1 MNSENANYLLGILKK
16 KKNSSKKEES
26 NNVNTSNKKN
36 NNSNVLIQQLMQIQK
51 NIKNEEGETEMM
63 EERVNQMKNQSNEMK
78 NQSNEMKNQSNK
90 KKSFKNILLRVIEKL
105 EDDVDVVSK
114 KIEEFNE
121 EKKSIME
128 MNQKEIKRLKTLVR
142 KLYKTI
148 LTIYESLDVNKNT
161 RVELLQRLKRNIE
174 SNKTF
179 LQNIQEINM
188 IRGYVPN
195 KMNMNEKEEIEMAEV
210 VEPSE
215 EEEVVMANTEVSNK
229 TSNSQNQ
236 KSNLTIFNLIEKNK
250 PETPSSTPVVEE
262 TSSETSSESEESKEP
277 KEMKEKRLNMSK
289 KVSRKL
295 NEMPSIT
302 NQQARNSL
310 NQFLR
315 DRMPRMNQSSSTP
328 STTPST
334 TNKIEPV
341 VYSNK
346 PSQNTS
352 KPPSQNSNNSKN
364 VATPVSSVNISQS
377 NQNKKNNSNIFI

>member
-16 KKNSSKKEES
+16 KKNSSKRDEL
-26 NNVNTSNKKN
+26 NNANTSNQKN
-36 NNSNVLIQQLMQIQK
+36 MNHNVLIQQLMQIQK

-78 NQSNEMKNQSNK
+78 NKSNENQ

-105 EDDVDVVSK
+105 EDDVNVVSK

-121 EKKSIME
+121 EKKSIVE
-128 MNQKEIKRLKTLVR
+128 MNQKEIKRLKSLVR

-148 LTIYESLDVNKNT
+148 LTIYESLEVNKNT

-174 SNKTF
+174 SNKSF

-195 KMNMNEKEEIEMAEV
+195 EMKMNKKEEIEMAEV
-210 VEPSE
+210 VQPSE
-215 EEEVVMANTEVSNK
+215 EEEVVMANTEVSNQM
-229 TSNSQNQ
+229 NSQNQ

-250 PETPSSTPVVEE
+250 PETSSETPVVEE
-262 TSSETSSESEESKEP
+262 TPSETPSDSEESKEP

-295 NEMPSIT
+295 DEMPSIT

-315 DRMPRMNQSSSTP
+315 ERMPRMNRPSQNRP
-328 STTPST
+328 ST
-334 TNKIEPV
+334 
-341 VYSNK
+341 

-352 KPPSQNSNNSKN
+352 SNPPQNSSSNSPQN
-364 VATPVSSVNISQS
+364 VATPVSNVSNSQS
-377 NQNKKNNSNIFI
+377 NQNKNKKNNANIFI

>member
-16 KKNSSKKEES
+16 KKNTSKREES
-26 NNVNTSNKKN
+26 NTSNNSNKKN

-63 EERVNQMKNQSNEMK
+63 EERFNEMK
-78 NQSNEMKNQSNK
+78 NQSNEMKNQSNE

-128 MNQKEIKRLKTLVR
+128 MNQKEIKRLKTLIR

-161 RVELLQRLKRNIE
+161 RVELLERLKRNIE
-174 SNKTF
+174 SNKIF

-195 KMNMNEKEEIEMAEV
+195 NMKMNEKEEIEMAEV
-210 VEPSE
+210 VEPSQ

-229 TSNSQNQ
+229 TSNSQN
-236 KSNLTIFNLIEKNK
+236 KKYNLTIFNLIEKNK
-250 PETPSSTPVVEE
+250 PENSVSTPVVEE
-262 TSSETSSESEESKEP
+262 TSSEEKISEPEEP

-295 NEMPSIT
+295 NEMPTIT

-315 DRMPRMNQSSSTP
+315 DRMGSPTPRMNQPPSNNRSTP
-328 STTPST
+328 PSNNRST
-334 TNKIEPV
+334 
-341 VYSNK
+341 
-346 PSQNTS
+346 
-352 KPPSQNSNNSKN
+352 PPSNNRSTPPSN
-364 VATPVSSVNISQS
+364 VATLVSNVTTSQS
-377 NQNKKNNSNIFI
+377 NQNKNKKNNSNIFI

>member
-26 NNVNTSNKKN
+26 NNANTSNKKN

-78 NQSNEMKNQSNK
+78 NKSNENQ

-128 MNQKEIKRLKTLVR
+128 MNQKEIKRLKSLVR

-148 LTIYESLDVNKNT
+148 LTIYESLEVNKNT

-195 KMNMNEKEEIEMAEV
+195 KMNMNEKEEVEMAEV

-215 EEEVVMANTEVSNK
+215 EEEVVMANTEVSNQS
-229 TSNSQNQ
+229 SNSKNQ

-250 PETPSSTPVVEE
+250 PEIT
-262 TSSETSSESEESKEP
+262 SEESTPPQEETPSETKSEPEEP

-315 DRMPRMNQSSSTP
+315 ERIPRMNRPTQNATHNRPTQNVSSPNITAP
-328 STTPST
+328 
-334 TNKIEPV
+334 
-341 VYSNK
+341 
-346 PSQNTS
+346 Q
-352 KPPSQNSNNSKN
+352 N
-364 VATPVSSVNISQS
+364 VATPVSNVATPVSNVTNSQS
-377 NQNKKNNSNIFI
+377 NQNKNKKNNSNIFI

>member
-16 KKNSSKKEES
+16 KKNLSKKEES
-26 NNVNTSNKKN
+26 NNANTLNKKN

-78 NQSNEMKNQSNK
+78 NKSNENQ

-128 MNQKEIKRLKTLVR
+128 MNQKEIKRLKSLVR

-148 LTIYESLDVNKNT
+148 LTIYESLEVNKNT

-195 KMNMNEKEEIEMAEV
+195 KMNMNEKEEVEMAEV

-215 EEEVVMANTEVSNK
+215 EEEVVMANTEVSNQS
-229 TSNSQNQ
+229 SNSKNQ

-250 PETPSSTPVVEE
+250 PEIT
-262 TSSETSSESEESKEP
+262 SEESTPPQEETPSETKSEPEEP

-315 DRMPRMNQSSSTP
+315 ERMPRMNRPTQNATHNRPTQNVSSPNITAP
-328 STTPST
+328 
-334 TNKIEPV
+334 
-341 VYSNK
+341 
-346 PSQNTS
+346 Q
-352 KPPSQNSNNSKN
+352 N
-364 VATPVSSVNISQS
+364 VATPVSNIATPVSNVTNSQS
-377 NQNKKNNSNIFI
+377 NQNKNKKNNSNIFI